1 MYMSVINLIVIITVL
16 VNLILGLI
24 VYLVNRKSSINK
36 TFAGIVFCV
45 VVWILSIFMYRSSG
59 NIQEAF
65 FWVKI
70 SNGITGFIP
79 ALFLAFSLVFPQKRK
94 DMSILSRV
102 AFVVTPIV
110 FLILGFLGLI
120 ADGVVLADDI
130 YSPTPGIFY
139 IIFILY
145 FLMFFILAFKNLFI
159 SYRHAEGVEKL
170 QIKFFFIGT
179 FATALI
185 AIVTNLILPMLKASS
200 LTDIGP
206 SSTILLV
213 IFTTYAIFK
222 HHLFD
227 IKVVLTE
234 LLVGLVAVVLL
245 IDFIITDSLVGRLIK
260 IDILI
265 AFCYLGVS
273 LIKSVLREIKYR
285 EEIKRAYDVE
295 KLAHEEL
302 ARLDEVKDQ
311 FLMATQHHLRTPITS
326 MIGYTDMLLE
336 GFYGDVSPKT
346 RETLL
351 KLMKSAK
358 NLNKVV
364 NELLDLSQFQLGK
377 SSLFLKP
384 GVEIMPILK
393 SIIGEVK
400 LGAKEKKIY
409 LRMEKPKGEIPT
421 IKADASKLEV
431 ALTNL
436 IDNAVKY
443 TPKGGVKI
451 KVERPDSKI
460 RITIKD
466 TGVGMTSEDIGKLF
480 SKTFE
485 RGEEAKKM
493 FGSGKG
499 IGLYLSFN
507 IIKSHNG
514 KLWAE
519 SEGHGKGSSF
529 IVELPVG

>member
-1 MYMSVINLIVIITVL
+1 MSVINLIVIITVL
-16 VNLILGLI
+16 VNLILGLM
-24 VYLVNRKSSINK
+24 VYLVNRKSPINK

-59 NIQEAF
+59 NVHEAF
-65 FWVKI
+65 FWVKV

-79 ALFLAFSLVFPQKRK
+79 AFFLVFRLVFPRKRK

-102 AFVVTPIV
+102 IFIITPIA
-110 FLILGFLGLI
+110 FFILGFLGLI
-120 ADGVVLADDI
+120 AGGVVSVDHS
-130 YSPTPGIFY
+130 YSPAPGIFY
-139 IIFILY
+139 ILFILY
-145 FLMFFILAFKNLFI
+145 FLIFFILAFKNLFI

-185 AIVTNLILPMLKASS
+185 AIITNLILPILKASS

-206 SSTILLV
+206 SATILLV
-213 IFTTYAIFK
+213 VFTTYAIFK

-234 LLVGLVAVVLL
+234 LLVGLVAIVLL
-245 IDFIITDSLVGRLIK
+245 IDFITAESLVNRLIK

-285 EEIKRAYDVE
+285 EEIKKAYDVE
-295 KLAHEEL
+295 KLAHQEL
-302 ARLDEVKDQ
+302 ERLDEVKDQ

-326 MIGYTDMLLE
+326 MIGYTDMLLD

-346 RETLL
+346 KETLL
-351 KLMKSAK
+351 KLMKSSK

-377 SSLFLKP
+377 SAMVLKP

-393 SIIGEVK
+393 SIIAEVK
-400 LGAKEKKIY
+400 LEAKEKKLY
-409 LRMEKPKGEIPT
+409 LRMEKPEEEIPE

-443 TPKGGVKI
+443 TAKGGVKI

-460 RITIKD
+460 RIIIKD
-466 TGVGMTSEDIGKLF
+466 TGMGMAKEDIEKLF

-499 IGLYLSFN
+499 IGLYLSYN

-519 SEGHGKGSSF
+519 SDGPGKGSSF
-529 IVELPVG
+529 IVELPV